1 MKKLILS
8 SVALMCAASVFAQG
22 TVQFNN
28 RTSATALQSH
38 VYLSPAGVTQQIRG
52 NAANDY
58 PSGATS
64 WSGFTALQGSA
75 YRATLMVNYG
85 GTGVPVFAPISTEFR
100 TGSAAGYLNGIE
112 VALPGVAIGSTVTLS
127 VFAWETK
134 GTFLDPAAAWAA
146 WQGATLNGG
155 YSNPISYTTGGE
167 QLPPPLMNGLQSF
180 NIYMV
185 PEPSSMALAGL
196 GAAALLIFRRRK

>member
-38 VYLSPAGVTQQIRG
+38 IYLSPAGVTQQIRG
-52 NAANDY
+52 NGANDF
-58 PSGATS
+58 PSGSTS
-64 WSGFTALQGSA
+64 WTGFTALQGSGYA
-75 YRATLMVNYG
+75 AVLMVNYG
-85 GTGVPVFAPISTEFR
+85 GTGVPTFGNVTTDFR
-100 TGSAAGYLNGIE
+100 TGNAAGYLNAKE
-112 VALPGVAIGSTVTLS
+112 VAISGAAVNSS
-127 VFAWETK
+127 VKLNIFAWETK
-134 GTFLDPAAAWAA
+134 GTFVDPAAAWAA
-146 WQGATLNGG
+146 WQSGALAGGFSNQIDYTLGG
-155 YSNPISYTTGGE
+155 GVVT
-167 QLPPPLMNGLQSF
+167 PPLMNGLQSF